1 MTSDSNNSIVSPPP
15 PSSSSS
21 SSNIDINNITNP
33 FRKNLSFSKKR
44 IKSLN
49 DSFNNLSIK
58 SKFKNYSS
66 SPSPVSSPSP
76 TPNNEQQQQQII
88 SSDSNPCSPSP
99 SPASIISNINNF
111 YSSSDNNSSI
121 DDTSINNLSTI
132 NTRTSTITDTNK
144 LLDDE
149 NKDLL
154 DFGSIAIPSRTS
166 SLRTIPV
173 RDRIDTDSDKNN
185 NNKFNIND
193 NTNSTINTS
202 LLSDT
207 NSNQTFNNN
216 NTTNILKSNNNNSHN
231 HNHIQNHIRSNSNS
245 NSNNHNKDTNNSKS
259 YSNESKNK
267 NNMNEIIKTLK
278 EFKKLEHYLI
288 KFNSIKKKNNINK
301 TNILR
306 LTLLPFLRTNSFSW
320 SNLPYHLI
328 SDKLLLTST
337 NCLNK
342 WWDSLLNALLDN
354 SPQFQIPSLDKSVYL
369 ECISRIISRWEWMFL
384 SAGSLSSQYHSNE
397 IFNPILIEFKN
408 LLLKTL
414 EYSISRLNLKKVS
427 LSISAL
433 VGKVFAYS
441 FFHLPEVSKGLLF
454 LLNSKLIH
462 YENFYNY
469 SILEKNQYSLK
480 IKNFKNNLKFNNNLK
495 LKNLKFQKKLIK
507 ISKKFPIH
515 LNYLINSTINIR
527 KTKFKHEKYLFN
539 SIIPPSNKIKGI
551 NDTKGLWV
559 KRWCSLD
566 NTDVFCSFL
575 RHYFAISSFYF
586 NYNDNNNIISQNS
599 TSSTLLST
607 TSIDNTSNNINDNDK
622 DSELNCLSI
631 LALPGYMFILTHI
644 YEIIDYSMAK
654 HVRTL
659 NSMNNGQKDPNI
671 KILATGY
678 SLQLNNTYL
687 NSTDPRKLNQQL
699 SKLLRVIRDF
709 LHNSRSSY
717 EIKMSKQVINSFDLV
732 TQSIAVEIGIPET
745 VKSSLIMD
753 YWGRFIEN
761 VNLDTPNILDT
772 TKTDSSNQS
781 NSTTTSPTEVTDSSN
796 PNSNQILNDSE
807 NIENC
812 SLTINNGINWIF
824 WCDVIIKLILSE
836 NTTCA
841 LKSLSTLFQ
850 IWEYIPNHLPI
861 KPLDTHIDNDINKP
875 NQNIKNNIRVWISNP
890 NESIRFNLSCWLLS
904 ISTWKLLFCH
914 WLPLV
919 RSYYM
924 RLICWRLLGIRT
936 LLSDEN
942 LSNLIELN
950 NNNMMTNGDN
960 FDTDNSLFDE
970 NNNNNNNNSH
980 LLRNSFNYLSTLD
993 PNGNNTKTNIANN
1006 SSNNLNSSWL
1016 GSYNNS
1022 LDPNCEAIRL
1032 MVKNRL
1038 EISFK
1043 CVKSMIKVSPYLDL
1057 KPCDPLANKKLII
1070 IPCNSLAASTNSS
1083 NNING
1088 SSPLLSNNSETFASP
1103 FENYSNLNPYALQS
1117 QEINNSSSPSSSSS
1131 SLVNQIQSP
1140 LAASNESSFIRTHPY
1155 EIFDDAVYS
1164 CASLPFG
1171 SSSVATPDSKNS
1183 QSVSPSLGTDSV
1195 DPNLH
1200 RSSSFSNSKTPERVS
1215 RTSSFISSNSPVNK
1229 FTNSLTG
1236 LSSSSSSNG
1245 GSVDKKEAISNG
1257 LASAFKMFKNIRS
1270 SSSSGN
1276 LLKRQGK
1283 SSNNIQESTDSNT
1296 ENNNNN
1302 NKINT
1307 PLISVDTTNM
1317 DYDSP
1322 IPFDSDYQGGSTRVN
1337 YTSSSTLLTSTP
1349 PPPSSVF
1356 KVSNSDTAI
1365 LDVDDNLLK
1374 LQNNSP
1380 VDEFESQI
1388 TSKLN
1393 SISTPIPKP
1402 FSTLSMSSKS
1412 SSPSLLSL
1420 KTPSSPS
1427 SSLSSSTADLNS
1439 IFKEE
1444 INLSKAAN
1452 PPPPPELNKRTL
1464 ELAPPI
1470 YKFKLVTDEEIVSKR
1485 NGTIHFLN
1493 MEVRQNTLA
1502 YDHNMNRT
1510 MDLPTVTNTES
1521 LEGLDGVD
1529 IISFSN
1535 ENSNMFQNIPNNGNS
1550 FNTYQNNGN
1559 NNNNTGNNNNNTGNN
1574 PNFSYLKGIK
1584 KQRLPTLLKINSPNN
1599 DLSSTRGLIALI
1611 SNSDSCTKSSP
1622 YSLNANNSDLSV
1634 STFTYRDEIKNNRNS
1649 GQYQVNG
1656 GSVSQQR
1663 PIYSGHMYSHTG
1675 SNGDNYTV
1683 HDGIVDDEEEEYDQ
1697 SDDNDADDD
1706 DDDEEEDDEDNVLRF
1721 SIDRRNTILTSRS
1734 LIRKGNGN
1742 ILFNTND
1749 SIGTIQKLGNLGKAL
1764 NEWSIA
1770 VDEFEEFTRAK
1781 LFTNGD
1787 CSNIDLENLKSF
1799 NKLIPILISET
1810 TDKLNGY

>member
-1 MTSDSNNSIVSPPP
+1 MI
-15 PSSSSS
+15 
-21 SSNIDINNITNP
+21 
-33 FRKNLSFSKKR
+33 
-44 IKSLN
+44 
-49 DSFNNLSIK
+49 
-58 SKFKNYSS
+58 
-66 SPSPVSSPSP
+66 
-76 TPNNEQQQQQII
+76 QQQQII
-88 SSDSNPCSPSP
+88 SSDSNPCSSSP

-173 RDRIDTDSDKNN
+173 RDRIDIDSDKNN

-369 ECISRIISRWEWMFL
+369 ECISRIISRWEWLFL

-433 VGKVFAYS
+433 V
-441 FFHLPEVSKGLLF
+441 
-454 LLNSKLIH
+454 
-462 YENFYNY
+462 
-469 SILEKNQYSLK
+469 
-480 IKNFKNNLKFNNNLK
+480 
-495 LKNLKFQKKLIK
+495 
-507 ISKKFPIH
+507 
-515 LNYLINSTINIR
+515 
-527 KTKFKHEKYLFN
+527 
-539 SIIPPSNKIKGI
+539 
-551 NDTKGLWV
+551 
-559 KRWCSLD
+559 D

-607 TSIDNTSNNINDNDK
+607 TSIDNTSNNLNDNDK

-950 NNNMMTNGDN
+950 NNNNMMTNGDN

-1032 MVKNRL
+1032 M
-1038 EISFK
+1038 I
-1043 CVKSMIKVSPYLDL
+1043 
-1057 KPCDPLANKKLII
+1057 
-1070 IPCNSLAASTNSS
+1070 
-1083 NNING
+1083 
-1088 SSPLLSNNSETFASP
+1088 
-1103 FENYSNLNPYALQS
+1103 
-1117 QEINNSSSPSSSSS
+1117 
-1131 SLVNQIQSP
+1131 
-1140 LAASNESSFIRTHPY
+1140 
-1155 EIFDDAVYS
+1155 
-1164 CASLPFG
+1164 
-1171 SSSVATPDSKNS
+1171 
-1183 QSVSPSLGTDSV
+1183 
-1195 DPNLH
+1195 
-1200 RSSSFSNSKTPERVS
+1200 
-1215 RTSSFISSNSPVNK
+1215 
-1229 FTNSLTG
+1229 
-1236 LSSSSSSNG
+1236 
-1245 GSVDKKEAISNG
+1245 
-1257 LASAFKMFKNIRS
+1257 
-1270 SSSSGN
+1270 
-1276 LLKRQGK
+1276 
-1283 SSNNIQESTDSNT
+1283 
-1296 ENNNNN
+1296 
-1302 NKINT
+1302 
-1307 PLISVDTTNM
+1307 
-1317 DYDSP
+1317 
-1322 IPFDSDYQGGSTRVN
+1322 
-1337 YTSSSTLLTSTP
+1337 
-1349 PPPSSVF
+1349 
-1356 KVSNSDTAI
+1356 
-1365 LDVDDNLLK
+1365 
-1374 LQNNSP
+1374 
-1380 VDEFESQI
+1380 
-1388 TSKLN
+1388 
-1393 SISTPIPKP
+1393 
-1402 FSTLSMSSKS
+1402 
-1412 SSPSLLSL
+1412 
-1420 KTPSSPS
+1420 
-1427 SSLSSSTADLNS
+1427 
-1439 IFKEE
+1439 
-1444 INLSKAAN
+1444 
-1452 PPPPPELNKRTL
+1452 
-1464 ELAPPI
+1464 
-1470 YKFKLVTDEEIVSKR
+1470 
-1485 NGTIHFLN
+1485 
-1493 MEVRQNTLA
+1493 
-1502 YDHNMNRT
+1502 
-1510 MDLPTVTNTES
+1510 
-1521 LEGLDGVD
+1521 
-1529 IISFSN
+1529 
-1535 ENSNMFQNIPNNGNS
+1535 
-1550 FNTYQNNGN
+1550 
-1559 NNNNTGNNNNNTGNN
+1559 
-1574 PNFSYLKGIK
+1574 
-1584 KQRLPTLLKINSPNN
+1584 
-1599 DLSSTRGLIALI
+1599 
-1611 SNSDSCTKSSP
+1611 
-1622 YSLNANNSDLSV
+1622 
-1634 STFTYRDEIKNNRNS
+1634 
-1649 GQYQVNG
+1649 
-1656 GSVSQQR
+1656 
-1663 PIYSGHMYSHTG
+1663 
-1675 SNGDNYTV
+1675 
-1683 HDGIVDDEEEEYDQ
+1683 
-1697 SDDNDADDD
+1697 
-1706 DDDEEEDDEDNVLRF
+1706 
-1721 SIDRRNTILTSRS
+1721 
-1734 LIRKGNGN
+1734 
-1742 ILFNTND
+1742 
-1749 SIGTIQKLGNLGKAL
+1749 
-1764 NEWSIA
+1764 
-1770 VDEFEEFTRAK
+1770 
-1781 LFTNGD
+1781 
-1787 CSNIDLENLKSF
+1787 
-1799 NKLIPILISET
+1799 
-1810 TDKLNGY
+1810 